1 MEGCINM
8 FIIKDIKSKIEK
20 LSPADFQEFCDA
32 LISNYRSGQIN
43 SYGLKPGT
51 GKTIKGTPDTYIR
64 NENDKYI
71 FIEYTTQTDR
81 IYNKLRDDI
90 AKCLDES
97 ITKIDIADIEEI
109 ICCYT
114 TAHLNPSE
122 NKKLHDLC
130 KDRGVSLTIWGIDE
144 ITTKAL
150 QCTHITAKYLGINI
164 DTCQIFTFNDFINYY
179 DSMSF
184 SAPLKTNFQYRKKE
198 LDSVINALNTD
209 SVVVITG
216 QAGVGKTRLALEAL
230 NIFSKDKSYEI
241 LCFKSNRQKLYDDFV
256 SKIDMRKNYLL
267 FMDDINDLNDLQAI
281 ISFIHI
287 KHDNIKI
294 VATVRDYASF
304 EPINELKQFVN
315 PKIIEL
321 GVFTNDEIR
330 GFLKENLNIQNYNY
344 QEQVIHIANGN
355 ARMAYMAG
363 KLAVEKN
370 SLDSIKDASELYDE
384 YYGRFVESF
393 IGDDTKLC
401 FTAGLLS
408 VIKSLNLEDFSKID
422 KILDSFGIRT
432 NEVNEKLQILNKLEV
447 LNITINRIAI
457 FTDQCFSNYMKYY
470 VFLKKKMLPLSK
482 LLEHGYTT
490 YRKELIDLIN
500 TAFNIYNSEETNNY
514 CKREILKVWDILKS
528 ENNPCYKSFVRDFH
542 TLRPSESFLIFKEE
556 IKSIENEIFTPYNLD
571 FSKNNFYSSE
581 SSLELL
587 QGYNNSEYLYI
598 AILLLIEYAS
608 KTSKTLSTSYS
619 WLESNYG
626 VNIIDCT
633 YDYNTQVIITKTLYD
648 EAVEKNQSTMALAYQ
663 WAKYSLAFSFNSFI
677 YNGDGFTYHD
687 IQLQNTNGLTAY
699 RKLCWKI
706 MLYLS
711 KIDAWKE
718 NVKKFLYSYS
728 INILQKPDENI
739 VKNDY
744 EYVDKLLG
752 ALKSNSVGFL
762 KIVRNIIDA
771 THNLCLNTKEK
782 WGHYFDTDI
791 WKLFTILEDYNR
803 KSNLDY
809 DEYTE
814 DRNKKLVKYAN
825 NLQLSELEEFVK
837 NANNILSDSL
847 INNQEWEIND
857 GLELILKEFDFE
869 KLKVFFSAYTKYG
882 SKISIYLDFIFK
894 LAINNDKYKELYNMI
909 KEADF
914 AQKDQW
920 LFSYFENL
928 PNSQVDKV
936 MLKEL
941 LEFLES
947 DLDKEIKQ
955 SHFRNLKI
963 LDKFLKVEV
972 DIYPKATKI
981 IYEKRKYSDFITIL
995 YFTHLFNDYRPNE
1008 LLKLYAKDTQILQDV
1023 YFYMLENVDSF
1034 DYNGKYLVDFAS
1046 LDDSWLERYLNLVL
1060 RELKVSRDFM
1070 SSRNK
1075 ALWESDKYAY
1085 YFDYFINNYSIQG
1098 LNSWTTRHYFNMLF
1112 KTDESNE
1119 LIKSHQKEWLANI
1132 IKEKANTN
1140 LINIIFDIVC
1150 DLEDETKLYL
1160 IKIFLENNDSYETFE
1175 RLSLTP
1181 NSYCGYGSLVPIFE
1195 ERVKFLESIY
1205 PLLNDIKFLKH
1216 KILIEDK
1223 VNKLN
1228 NIIKKEEERD
1238 IIDNLHYNY

>member
-1 MEGCINM
+1 
-8 FIIKDIKSKIEK
+8 
-20 LSPADFQEFCDA
+20 
-32 LISNYRSGQIN
+32 
-43 SYGLKPGT
+43 
-51 GKTIKGTPDTYIR
+51 
-64 NENDKYI
+64 
-71 FIEYTTQTDR
+71 
-81 IYNKLRDDI
+81 
-90 AKCLDES
+90 
-97 ITKIDIADIEEI
+97 
-109 ICCYT
+109 
-114 TAHLNPSE
+114 
-122 NKKLHDLC
+122 
-130 KDRGVSLTIWGIDE
+130 
-144 ITTKAL
+144 
-150 QCTHITAKYLGINI
+150 
-164 DTCQIFTFNDFINYY
+164 
-179 DSMSF
+179 
-184 SAPLKTNFQYRKKE
+184 
-198 LDSVINALNTD
+198 
-209 SVVVITG
+209 
-216 QAGVGKTRLALEAL
+216 
-230 NIFSKDKSYEI
+230 
-241 LCFKSNRQKLYDDFV
+241 
-256 SKIDMRKNYLL
+256 
-267 FMDDINDLNDLQAI
+267 
-281 ISFIHI
+281 
-287 KHDNIKI
+287 
-294 VATVRDYASF
+294 
-304 EPINELKQFVN
+304 
-315 PKIIEL
+315 
-321 GVFTNDEIR
+321 
-330 GFLKENLNIQNYNY
+330 
-344 QEQVIHIANGN
+344 
-355 ARMAYMAG
+355 MAYMAG

-422 KILDSFGIRT
+422 KILDSFGIST

-648 EAVEKNQSTMALAYQ
+648 EAVVKNQSTMALAYQ

-752 ALKSNSVGFL
+752 TLKSNSVGFL

>member
-1 MEGCINM
+1 M

-71 FIEYTTQTDR
+71 FIEYTTQTDG
-81 IYNKLRDDI
+81 IYNKLSDDI

-97 ITKIDIADIEEI
+97 KTKIDIADIEEI

-114 TAHLNPSE
+114 TAHLSPSE
-122 NKKLHDLC
+122 NKNLHDLC
-130 KDRGVSLTIWGIDE
+130 KDKGVSLTIWGIDE
-144 ITTKAL
+144 IATKAL
-150 QCTHITAKYLGINI
+150 QCTHITATYLGINI
-164 DTCQIFTFNDFINYY
+164 DTCQIFTLNDFIIYY
-179 DSMSF
+179 DSLRF
-184 SAPLKTNFQYRKKE
+184 SAPLNTSFQYRNKE
-198 LDSVINALNTD
+198 LESLINALNTD
-209 SVVVITG
+209 PVVVITG

-241 LCFKSNRQKLYDDFV
+241 LCFKSNGQKLYDDFI
-256 SKIDMRKNYLL
+256 SKIDMGKNYLL

-281 ISFIHI
+281 IRFIHI

-321 GVFTNDEIR
+321 AAFTNDEIR
-330 GFLKENLNIQNYNY
+330 GFLKDNLKIQNYNY
-344 QEQVIHIANGN
+344 QEQIIHIANGN

-422 KILDSFGIRT
+422 KILDSFGISN

-447 LNITINRIAI
+447 LKITINRIAI

-470 VFLKKKMLPLSK
+470 VFLKRKLFPLSK

-490 YRKELIDLIN
+490 YRKELIDLVN
-500 TAFNIYNSEETNNY
+500 TAFNMYNSEDTNDY

-528 ENNPCYKSFVRDFH
+528 ENNTCYKSFVRDFH
-542 TLRPSESFLIFKEE
+542 MLRPSESFLIFKEE
-556 IKSIENEIFTPYNLD
+556 IESIENEIFTPYNLD

-581 SSLELL
+581 SPLELL
-587 QGYNNSEYLYI
+587 QGYNNTEHLSTV
-598 AILLLIEYAS
+598 ILLLIEYAS
-608 KTSKTLSTSYS
+608 KTSKTITTSYS

-648 EAVEKNQSTMALAYQ
+648 EAVEKNQSAMALAYQ

-687 IQLQNTNGLTAY
+687 IQLQNTNGLTVY

-706 MLYLS
+706 MLHLS
-711 KIDAWKE
+711 KIDDWKE
-718 NVKKFLYSYS
+718 NVKKFIYSYS
-728 INILQKPDENI
+728 INILQKPDQNI

-752 ALKSNSVGFL
+752 VLKSNSVGFL

-803 KSNLDY
+803 KSNLNY

-837 NANNILSDSL
+837 NANNILSDPL

-869 KLKVFFSAYTKYG
+869 KFKLFFSAYTKYG
-882 SKISIYLDFIFK
+882 SKILICPDFIFE

-928 PNSQVDKV
+928 PDYQVDEDT
-936 MLKEL
+936 LKEL
-941 LEFLES
+941 IVFFKLEKDK
-947 DLDKEIKQ
+947 DLNVFPIRKL
-955 SHFRNLKI
+955 RL
-963 LDKFLKVEV
+963 LDKFLNLEPNLYV
-972 DIYPKATKI
+972 DVSSIL
-981 IYEKRKYSDFITIL
+981 YEKKDHSSIL
-995 YFTHLFNDYRPNE
+995 LNIYFKSLFNIYTYNPKE
-1008 LLKLYAKDTQILQDV
+1008 LTNLFRGSEKLLQDI

-1034 DYNGKYLVDFAS
+1034 DYNGKYLVEFIN
-1046 LDDSWLERYLNLVL
+1046 LEDSWLERYLNLVL

-1085 YFDYFINNYSIQG
+1085 YFDYFINNYPIQG
-1098 LNSWTTRHYFNMLF
+1098 LNSWTTRQYFNMMF

-1160 IKIFLENNDSYETFE
+1160 IKIFLENNDSYGTFE

-1195 ERVKFLESIY
+1195 ERVKFLESLY
-1205 PLLNDIKFLKH
+1205 PLLSDIKFLKH
-1216 KILIEDK
+1216 KKLIEDK
-1223 VNKLN
+1223 VNGLKN
-1228 NIIKKEEERD
+1228 MIKKEEERE

>member
-1 MEGCINM
+1 M

-51 GKTIKGTPDTYIR
+51 GKTIKGTPDSYIR
-64 NENDKYI
+64 NENGKYI
-71 FIEYTTQTDR
+71 FIEYTTQTNR
-81 IYNKLRDDI
+81 IYKKLHDDI
-90 AKCLDES
+90 AKCLDKS
-97 ITKIDIADIEEI
+97 ITKIDTVDIEEI

-114 TAHLNPSE
+114 TAHLSPSD
-122 NKKLHDLC
+122 NRKLHDLC
-130 KDRGVSLTIWGIDE
+130 KEKGVNLTIWGIDE
-144 ITTKAL
+144 IAMNAL
-150 QCTHITAKYLGINI
+150 PCSYIVTRYLGINI

-179 DSMSF
+179 DLMSF

-198 LDSVINALNTD
+198 LDTVVNALNTD

-230 NIFSKDKSYEI
+230 NIFSTDKSYEI
-241 LCFKSNRQKLYDDFV
+241 LCFKSNGQKLYDDFV
-256 SKIDMRKNYLL
+256 SKIDAHKKYLL
-267 FMDDINDLNDLQAI
+267 FMDDINEFNELKSIMSVI
-281 ISFIHI
+281 ISRHN
-287 KHDNIKI
+287 NIKI
-294 VATVRDYASF
+294 IATVRDYEKF
-304 EPINELKQFVN
+304 EPINDLKHFID

-321 GVFTNDEIR
+321 GAFTNDEIR

-344 QEQVIHIANGN
+344 QEQIIHIANGN

-422 KILDSFGIRT
+422 NILKSFGISN
-432 NEVNEKLQILNKLEV
+432 NEVIEKLQILNKLEV

-470 VFLKKKMLPLSK
+470 VFLKKKMLPLSA
-482 LLEHGYTT
+482 LLECGYTV
-490 YRKELIDLIN
+490 YREELIDLIN

-514 CKREILKVWDILKS
+514 CKREILKTWYILKS
-528 ENNPCYKSFVRDFH
+528 ENNLCYKSFVRDFH
-542 TLRPSESFLIFKEE
+542 TLRPNETLLIFKEE
-556 IKSIENEIFTPYNLD
+556 IESIEKEKFTPYNLD

-581 SSLELL
+581 SPLL
-587 QGYNNSEYLYI
+587 LLKGYNNSEHLSI
-598 AILLLIEYAS
+598 AIRLLIEYAS
-608 KTSKTLSTSYS
+608 KTSKTLTTSYS

-626 VNIIDCT
+626 VNITDCT
-633 YDYNTQVIITKTLYD
+633 YNYNTQVIITKTLYD
-648 EAVEKNQSTMALAYQ
+648 KVVEKNQFAMALAYQ
-663 WAKYSLAFSFNSFI
+663 WAKYSLSFSFNSFI
-677 YNGDGFTYHD
+677 YSGEGFTYHD
-687 IQLQNTNGLTAY
+687 IQLQNTKGLTEY

-706 MLYLS
+706 MLYLT
-711 KIDAWKE
+711 KIDDWKE

-728 INILQKPDENI
+728 INILQKPDQNI

-744 EYVDKLLG
+744 EYVDKLLDVF
-752 ALKSNSVGFL
+752 KSNSVGIL
-762 KIVRNIIDA
+762 KTVRNIVDA
-771 THNLCLNTKEK
+771 THDLCLNTEEK
-782 WGHYFDTDI
+782 WKNCFDTDV
-791 WKLFTILEDYNR
+791 WELFITLEHNR
-803 KSNLDY
+803 RNSNLDY
-809 DEYTE
+809 DEYISN
-814 DRNKKLVKYAN
+814 RNKNIVKYAN
-825 NLQLSELEEFVK
+825 DLKLSELEEFVK

-847 INNQEWEIND
+847 IINDKYYIND
-857 GLELILKEFDFE
+857 GLELMLKQFDIK
-869 KLKVFFSAYTKYG
+869 KLEAFFSAFIKYG
-882 SKISIYLDFIFK
+882 SNISINPDFIFK
-894 LAINNDKYKELYNMI
+894 LAINNDKNKDLYYLL

-920 LFSYFENL
+920 LYSYFENL
-928 PNSQVDKV
+928 PDYQVDEDT
-936 MLKEL
+936 LKEL
-941 LEFLES
+941 IVFFKLEKDT
-947 DLDKEIKQ
+947 DLNVFP
-955 SHFRNLKI
+955 FRKLRL
-963 LDKFLKVEV
+963 LDKFLNLDPNLYV
-972 DIYPKATKI
+972 DVSSIL
-981 IYEKRKYSDFITIL
+981 YEKKNHSSIL
-995 YFTHLFNDYRPNE
+995 LNVYFEPLFNIYTYNPKE
-1008 LLKLYAKDTQILQDV
+1008 LTSLFRGSEKLLQDI
-1023 YFYMLENVDSF
+1023 YFYMLENSDSL
-1034 DYNGKYLVDFAS
+1034 DYNGKFLVEFIN
-1046 LDDSWLERYLNLVL
+1046 LEDSWLERYLNLVL

-1085 YFDYFINNYSIQG
+1085 YFDYFINNYPIEE
-1098 LNSWTTRHYFNMLF
+1098 LTSWTTRQYFNMLF

-1160 IKIFLENNDSYETFE
+1160 IKIFLENNDSYKTFE

-1181 NSYCGYGSLVPIFE
+1181 NSYCAYGSPIPIFE
-1195 ERVKFLESIY
+1195 ERIKFLESIY

-1223 VNKLN
+1223 VNGLKN
-1228 NIIKKEEERD
+1228 MIIKEEERE

>member
-1 MEGCINM
+1 MNM
-8 FIIKDIKSKIEK
+8 FMIKDIKSKIEK

-71 FIEYTTQTDR
+71 FIEYTTQTDG
-81 IYNKLRDDI
+81 IYKKLYEDI
-90 AKCLDES
+90 VKCLDES
-97 ITKIDIADIEEI
+97 INKIDIADIEEI

-114 TAHLNPSE
+114 TARLSPCE
-122 NKKLHDLC
+122 NKKLHNLC
-130 KDRGVSLTIWGIDE
+130 KDKGVSLTIWGIDE

-164 DTCQIFTFNDFINYY
+164 DTFQIFTLNDFINYY
-179 DSMSF
+179 DSLRF
-184 SAPLKTNFQYRKKE
+184 SAPLKTIFQYRKKE

-230 NIFSKDKSYEI
+230 NIFTNDNNYEI
-241 LCFKSNRQKLYDDFV
+241 LCFKSNGQKLYDDFV
-256 SKIDMRKNYLL
+256 SKIDVRKNYLL
-267 FMDDINDLNDLQAI
+267 FMDDINDLNDLQSI

-304 EPINELKQFVN
+304 EPINELKQFNN

-321 GVFTNDEIR
+321 GAFTNDEIR
-330 GFLKENLNIQNYNY
+330 GFLKDNLNIQNYNY
-344 QEQVIHIANGN
+344 QEQIIHIANGN

-393 IGDDTKLC
+393 IGDDAKLC

-422 KILDSFGIRT
+422 NILKSFGISN
-432 NEVNEKLQILNKLEV
+432 NEINEKIQILNKLEV
-447 LNITINRIAI
+447 LTITINRIAI

-470 VFLKKKMLPLSK
+470 VFLKRKLFPLSK
-482 LLEHGYTT
+482 LLEYGYTT
-490 YRKELIDLIN
+490 YRKELIDLLN
-500 TAFNIYNSEETNNY
+500 TAFNIYNSEDTNYY
-514 CKREILKVWDILKS
+514 CKSEILKVWDTLKS
-528 ENNPCYKSFVRDFH
+528 ENNPSYKSFVRDFH
-542 TLRPSESFLIFKEE
+542 MLRPSESFLIFKEE
-556 IKSIENEIFTPYNLD
+556 IESIENESFTPYNLD
-571 FSKNNFYSSE
+571 FSNNNYSSE
-581 SSLELL
+581 STLELL
-587 QGYNNSEYLYI
+587 QGYNNSEHLSTVT
-598 AILLLIEYAS
+598 LLLMEYAS
-608 KTSKTLSTSYS
+608 KTSKTLTTSYS

-626 VNIIDCT
+626 INITDCA

-648 EAVEKNQSTMALAYQ
+648 EVVEENQSAMALAYQ
-663 WAKYSLAFSFNSFI
+663 WAKYSLSFSFNSFI
-677 YNGDGFTYHD
+677 YNGEGFTYHD
-687 IQLQNTNGLTAY
+687 IQLQNTNGLTEY
-699 RKLCWKI
+699 RKICWKI

-711 KIDAWKE
+711 KIDVWRE

-728 INILQKPDENI
+728 INILQTPDQNI

-744 EYVDKLLG
+744 EYVDELLDL
-752 ALKSNSVGFL
+752 LKSNSVGFL

-771 THNLCLNTKEK
+771 THNLCLNTEEK
-782 WGHYFDTDI
+782 WKNCFDTDV
-791 WKLFTILEDYNR
+791 WELFTILEHNIR
-803 KSNLDY
+803 NSNLEY
-809 DEYTE
+809 DEYTN
-814 DRNKKLVKYAN
+814 DRNRKIVKYADD
-825 NLQLSELEEFVK
+825 LQLSDIEELVK

-847 INNQEWEIND
+847 INNDKYYIND
-857 GLELILKEFDFE
+857 GLELLLKQFDIN
-869 KLKVFFSAYTKYG
+869 KLGVFFSAYIKYG
-882 SKISIYLDFIFK
+882 SNISIYPDFIFE
-894 LAINNDKYKELYNMI
+894 LAINNDNNKELYYLI
-909 KEADF
+909 KETDF

-920 LFSYFENL
+920 LFVYFEKL
-928 PNSQVDKV
+928 PESQVDKV

-955 SHFRNLKI
+955 SHLRNLKI

-995 YFTHLFNDYRPNE
+995 YFTLLFNENIYEPNE
-1008 LLKLYAKDTQILQDV
+1008 LMRLYAKDKQILQDV

-1098 LNSWTTRHYFNMLF
+1098 LSSWTTRHYFNMLF

-1119 LIKSHQKEWLANI
+1119 LIKSHQKAWLANI

-1150 DLEDETKLYL
+1150 ELEDETKLYL
-1160 IKIFLENNDSYETFE
+1160 IKIFLENNDSYETFK

-1181 NSYCGYGSLVPIFE
+1181 NSYCGYSSLVPIFE
-1195 ERVKFLESIY
+1195 ERVRFLESLY
-1205 PLLNDIKFLKH
+1205 PLLSDIKFLEH

-1223 VNKLN
+1223 VNELN
-1228 NIIKKEEERD
+1228 NTIKKEEEKE

>member
-1 MEGCINM
+1 M

-51 GKTIKGTPDTYIR
+51 GKTIKGTPDSYIR
-64 NENDKYI
+64 NEKGKYI

-81 IYNKLRDDI
+81 IYKKLHDDI

-97 ITKIDIADIEEI
+97 KTKIDIADIEEI

-114 TAHLNPSE
+114 TAHLSPSE
-122 NKKLHDLC
+122 NKNLHDLC

-164 DTCQIFTFNDFINYY
+164 DTCQIFTLNDFINYY
-179 DSMSF
+179 DSLRF

-209 SVVVITG
+209 SVVIITG

-230 NIFSKDKSYEI
+230 NIFSKEKSYEI

-256 SKIDMRKNYLL
+256 SKIDMHKKYLL
-267 FMDDINDLNDLQAI
+267 FMDDINEFNELQSI
-281 ISFIHI
+281 MSVINSRHI
-287 KHDNIKI
+287 NIKI
-294 VATVRDYASF
+294 IATVRDYARF

-321 GVFTNDEIR
+321 AAFTNDEIR
-330 GFLKENLNIQNYNY
+330 GFLKDNLNIHNYNY
-344 QEQVIHIANGN
+344 QEQIIRIANGN

-363 KLAVEKN
+363 KLAIEKN
-370 SLDSIKDASELYDE
+370 SLDSIRDVSKLYDE

-393 IGDDTKLC
+393 IGDDAKLC

-422 KILDSFGIRT
+422 KILDFFGISN

-447 LNITINRIAI
+447 LKITINRIAI

-470 VFLKKKMLPLSK
+470 VFLKRKLFPLSK

-490 YRKELIDLIN
+490 YRKELIDLVN
-500 TAFNIYNSEETNNY
+500 TAFNMYNSEDTNYY
-514 CKREILKVWDILKS
+514 CKREILKAWDILKS
-528 ENNPCYKSFVRDFH
+528 ENNPCYKSFARDFH
-542 TLRPSESFLIFKEE
+542 MLRPSESFLIFKEE
-556 IKSIENEIFTPYNLD
+556 IESIENEIFTPYNLD

-581 SSLELL
+581 SPLELL
-587 QGYNNSEYLYI
+587 QGYNNTEHLSTV
-598 AILLLIEYAS
+598 ILLLIEYAS
-608 KTSKTLSTSYS
+608 KASKTLTTSYS

-626 VNIIDCT
+626 VNIADCA
-633 YDYNTQVIITKTLYD
+633 YDYNTQVIISKTLYD
-648 EAVEKNQSTMALAYQ
+648 KLLEENQSAMALAYQ
-663 WAKYSLAFSFNSFI
+663 WAKYSLSFSFNSLNN
-677 YNGDGFTYHD
+677 NGSGFVFHD
-687 IQLQNTNGLTAY
+687 IQLQNSGGLSKY
-699 RKLCWKI
+699 RKQCWRI

-728 INILQKPDENI
+728 NNILKKPDKGI
-739 VKNDY
+739 VKDDY
-744 EYVDKLLG
+744 EYVDKLLDI
-752 ALKSNSVGFL
+752 LRSNSIGFL
-762 KIVRNIIDA
+762 KIVRNIVDA
-771 THNLCLNTKEK
+771 TQDISINSEEK
-782 WGHYFDTDI
+782 WSICFSTDI
-791 WKLFTILEDYNR
+791 WTLFTMLEVYNR

-814 DRNKKLVKYAN
+814 DRNKKLVEYAN
-825 NLQLSELEEFVK
+825 NIQLSELEEFVK
-837 NANNILSDSL
+837 NTNNILSDPL

-869 KLKVFFSAYTKYG
+869 KFKLFFSAYTKYG
-882 SKISIYLDFIFK
+882 SKILICPDFIFK

-928 PNSQVDKV
+928 PDYQVDEDT
-936 MLKEL
+936 LKEL
-941 LEFLES
+941 IVFFKLEKDK
-947 DLDKEIKQ
+947 DLNVFPIRKL
-955 SHFRNLKI
+955 RL
-963 LDKFLKVEV
+963 LDKFLNLEPNLYV
-972 DIYPKATKI
+972 DVSSIL
-981 IYEKRKYSDFITIL
+981 YEKKDHSSIL
-995 YFTHLFNDYRPNE
+995 LNVYFESLFNIYTYNPKE
-1008 LLKLYAKDTQILQDV
+1008 LTNLFRGSEKLLQDI

-1034 DYNGKYLVDFAS
+1034 DYNGKYLVEFIN
-1046 LDDSWLERYLNLVL
+1046 LEDSWLERYLNLVL

-1098 LNSWTTRHYFNMLF
+1098 LNSWTTRQYFNMLF

-1160 IKIFLENNDSYETFE
+1160 IKIFLENNDSYGTFE

-1181 NSYCGYGSLVPIFE
+1181 NSYCAYGSPIPIFE
-1195 ERVKFLESIY
+1195 ERIKFLESIY

-1223 VNKLN
+1223 VNGLKN
-1228 NIIKKEEERD
+1228 MIIKEEERE

>member
-1 MEGCINM
+1 M

-114 TAHLNPSE
+114 TAHLNPGE

-304 EPINELKQFVN
+304 ESINELKQFVN

-344 QEQVIHIANGN
+344 QEQIIHIANGN

-422 KILDSFGIRT
+422 KILDSFGIST

-482 LLEHGYTT
+482 LLEYGYTT

-528 ENNPCYKSFVRDFH
+528 ENNTCYKSFVRDFH
-542 TLRPSESFLIFKEE
+542 MLRPSESFLIFKEE

-587 QGYNNSEYLYI
+587 QGYNNSEYLYT

-728 INILQKPDENI
+728 INILQKPDQNI

-752 ALKSNSVGFL
+752 VLKSNSVGFL

-847 INNQEWEIND
+847 INNQGWEIND
-857 GLELILKEFDFE
+857 GLELILKEFDFKKF
-869 KLKVFFSAYTKYG
+869 KLFFSAYTKYG
-882 SKISIYLDFIFK
+882 SKILICPDFIFK

-928 PNSQVDKV
+928 PDYQVDEDT
-936 MLKEL
+936 LKEL
-941 LEFLES
+941 IVFFKLEKNK
-947 DLDKEIKQ
+947 DLNVFSIRKL
-955 SHFRNLKI
+955 RL
-963 LDKFLKVEV
+963 LDKFLNLEPNLYV
-972 DIYPKATKI
+972 DVSSIL
-981 IYEKRKYSDFITIL
+981 YEKKNHSSI
-995 YFTHLFNDYRPNE
+995 LFNVYFESLFNIYTYNPKE
-1008 LLKLYAKDTQILQDV
+1008 LTNLFRGSEKLLQDI

-1034 DYNGKYLVDFAS
+1034 DYNGKYLVEFIN
-1046 LDDSWLERYLNLVL
+1046 LEDSWLERYLNLVL

-1098 LNSWTTRHYFNMLF
+1098 LNSWTTRQYFNMLF

-1132 IKEKANTN
+1132 IKEKANTS

-1205 PLLNDIKFLKH
+1205 PLLSDIKFLEH
-1216 KILIEDK
+1216 KILIDDK
-1223 VNKLN
+1223 VNELN
-1228 NIIKKEEERD
+1228 NMIKKEEERE

>member
-1 MEGCINM
+1 M

-51 GKTIKGTPDTYIR
+51 GKTIKGTPDSYII
-64 NENDKYI
+64 NEKGKYI

-81 IYNKLRDDI
+81 IYKKLHDDI

-97 ITKIDIADIEEI
+97 ITKIDIEDIEEI

-114 TAHLNPSE
+114 TAHLSPSD
-122 NKKLHDLC
+122 NKKLHYLC
-130 KDRGVSLTIWGIDE
+130 KDKGVSLTIWGIDE
-144 ITTKAL
+144 IAMKAL
-150 QCTHITAKYLGINI
+150 PCSYIVTRYLGINI
-164 DTCQIFTFNDFINYY
+164 DTCQIFSFNDFINYY

-209 SVVVITG
+209 SVVIITG

-230 NIFSKDKSYEI
+230 NIFSKEKSYEI

-256 SKIDMRKNYLL
+256 SKIDMHKKYLL
-267 FMDDINDLNDLQAI
+267 FMDDINEFNELQSI
-281 ISFIHI
+281 MSVINSRHI
-287 KHDNIKI
+287 NIKI
-294 VATVRDYASF
+294 IATVRDYEKF
-304 EPINELKQFVN
+304 EPINDLKHFID

-321 GVFTNDEIR
+321 DGFTNDEIR
-330 GFLKENLNIQNYNY
+330 GFLKENLNIHNYNY
-344 QEQVIHIANGN
+344 QEQIIHIASGN

-370 SLDSIKDASELYDE
+370 SLDSIKDASELYDK
-384 YYGRFVESF
+384 YYGSFVESF
-393 IGDDTKLC
+393 IGDDIKLC
-401 FTAGLLS
+401 FMTGLLA
-408 VIKSLNLEDFSKID
+408 VIKSINLEDFSKLD
-422 KILDSFGIRT
+422 KILDFFRISKYEAI
-432 NEVNEKLQILNKLEV
+432 EKLQILNKLEV
-447 LNITINRIAI
+447 LNITISRIAI

-470 VFLKKKMLPLSK
+470 IFLKKKMFPLST
-482 LLEHGYTT
+482 LLECGYTV

-500 TAFNIYNSEETNNY
+500 TAFNIYNSEDTNDY

-556 IKSIENEIFTPYNLD
+556 IESIENESYVPHNLD

-581 SSLELL
+581 SPLLLL
-587 QGYNNSEYLYI
+587 QGYNNSEHLSI
-598 AILLLIEYAS
+598 AIRLLIEYAS
-608 KTSKTLSTSYS
+608 KSSKTLTTSYS
-619 WLESNYG
+619 WLENNYG
-626 VNIIDCT
+626 VNITDCI
-633 YDYNTQVIITKTLYD
+633 YNYNTQVIITKTLYD
-648 EAVEKNQSTMALAYQ
+648 EVIKENQSAMALAYQ
-663 WAKYSLAFSFNSFI
+663 WAKYSLSFSFNLFI
-677 YNGDGFTYHD
+677 YNGQGFTRQD
-687 IQLQNTNGLTAY
+687 IRLQNTNGLTEY
-699 RKLCWKI
+699 RKLCWEI

-711 KIDAWKE
+711 KIDVWRE
-718 NVKKFLYSYS
+718 NVKKFLYEYS
-728 INILQKPDENI
+728 NNILEKPDQNI

-744 EYVDKLLG
+744 EYVDKLLDV
-752 ALKSNSVGFL
+752 LRSNSVGFL
-762 KIVRNIIDA
+762 KIVRNIIVA
-771 THNLCLNTKEK
+771 THELCLITKEK

-791 WKLFTILEDYNR
+791 WKLFTTLEYNNR
-803 KSNLDY
+803 NSNLDY
-809 DEYTE
+809 DEYTN
-814 DRNKKLVKYAN
+814 DRNRNIVKYAN
-825 NLQLSELEEFVK
+825 DLQLSELEEFIK

-847 INNQEWEIND
+847 IINDEHYIND
-857 GLELILKEFDFE
+857 GLKLMVKQFDMKKFGA
-869 KLKVFFSAYTKYG
+869 FFSAYIKYG
-882 SKISIYLDFIFK
+882 DNISIDPDFIFK
-894 LAINNDKYKELYNMI
+894 LAINNDKNKNLYYLI
-909 KEADF
+909 KEANF

-928 PNSQVDKV
+928 PESQVDKD

-941 LEFLES
+941 LEFLRG

-972 DIYPKATKI
+972 DIYPEATKI

-995 YFTHLFNDYRPNE
+995 YFSPLFNEHIYEPNE
-1008 LLKLYAKDTQILQDV
+1008 LMRLYAKDKQILQDI
-1023 YFYMLENVDSF
+1023 YFYMLENVDLF
-1034 DYNGKYLVDFAS
+1034 DYNGKYLVEFVS
-1046 LDDSWLERYLNLVL
+1046 LGDSWLERYLNLLL
-1060 RELKVSRDFM
+1060 RELKASRDFM

-1085 YFDYFINNYSIQG
+1085 YFDYFINNYPIQG
-1098 LNSWTTRHYFNMLF
+1098 LNSWTTRQYFNMLF

-1175 RLSLTP
+1175 LLSLTP

-1195 ERVKFLESIY
+1195 ERVKFLESLY
-1205 PLLNDIKFLKH
+1205 PLLSDIKFLKH

>member
-1 MEGCINM
+1 M

-71 FIEYTTQTDR
+71 FIEYTTQTDG

-90 AKCLDES
+90 AKCLDKS
-97 ITKIDIADIEEI
+97 KTKIDIADIEEI

-114 TAHLNPSE
+114 TAHLSPSE
-122 NKKLHDLC
+122 NKKLHGLC

-144 ITTKAL
+144 IAMKAL
-150 QCTHITAKYLGINI
+150 PCSYIVTRYLGINI
-164 DTCQIFTFNDFINYY
+164 DTCQIFSFNDFINYY

-209 SVVVITG
+209 SVVIITG

-230 NIFSKDKSYEI
+230 NIFSKEKSYEI

-256 SKIDMRKNYLL
+256 SKIDMHKKYLL
-267 FMDDINDLNDLQAI
+267 FMDDINEFNELQSI
-281 ISFIHI
+281 MSVINSRHI
-287 KHDNIKI
+287 KIKI
-294 VATVRDYASF
+294 IATVRDYARF
-304 EPINELKQFVN
+304 EPINELKHFVN

-321 GVFTNDEIR
+321 AAFTNDEIR
-330 GFLKENLNIQNYNY
+330 GFLKDNLNIHNYNY
-344 QEQVIHIANGN
+344 QEQIIRIANGN

-363 KLAVEKN
+363 KLAIEKN
-370 SLDSIKDASELYDE
+370 SLDSIRDVSKLYYE

-393 IGDDTKLC
+393 IGDDAKLC

-422 KILDSFGIRT
+422 KILDFFGISN

-447 LNITINRIAI
+447 LKITINRIAI

-470 VFLKKKMLPLSK
+470 VFLKRKLFPLSK

-490 YRKELIDLIN
+490 YRKELIDLVN
-500 TAFNIYNSEETNNY
+500 TAFNMYNSEDTNYY
-514 CKREILKVWDILKS
+514 CKREILKAWDNLKS
-528 ENNPCYKSFVRDFH
+528 ENNPCYKSFARDFH
-542 TLRPSESFLIFKEE
+542 MLRPSKSFLIFKEE
-556 IKSIENEIFTPYNLD
+556 IESIENEIFTPYNLD

-581 SSLELL
+581 SPLELL
-587 QGYNNSEYLYI
+587 QGYNNTEHLSTV
-598 AILLLIEYAS
+598 ILLLIEYAS
-608 KTSKTLSTSYS
+608 KTSKTLTTSYS

-626 VNIIDCT
+626 VNIADCA
-633 YDYNTQVIITKTLYD
+633 YDYNTQVIISKTLYD
-648 EAVEKNQSTMALAYQ
+648 KLLEENQSAMALAYQ
-663 WAKYSLAFSFNSFI
+663 WAKYSLSFSFNSLNN
-677 YNGDGFTYHD
+677 NGSGFVFHD
-687 IQLQNTNGLTAY
+687 IQLQNSGGLSKY
-699 RKLCWKI
+699 RKQCWRI

-728 INILQKPDENI
+728 NNILKKPDKSI
-739 VKNDY
+739 VKDDY
-744 EYVDKLLG
+744 EYVDKLLDI
-752 ALKSNSVGFL
+752 LRSNSIGFL
-762 KIVRNIIDA
+762 KIVRNIVDA
-771 THNLCLNTKEK
+771 TQDISITSEEK
-782 WGHYFDTDI
+782 WSICFSTDI
-791 WKLFTILEDYNR
+791 WTLFTMLEVYNR

-814 DRNKKLVKYAN
+814 DRNKKLVEYAN
-825 NLQLSELEEFVK
+825 NIQLSELEEFVK
-837 NANNILSDSL
+837 NTNNILSDPL

-857 GLELILKEFDFE
+857 GLELILKQFDFE

-882 SKISIYLDFIFK
+882 SKISIYPDFIFK

-928 PNSQVDKV
+928 PDSQVDKV

-1008 LLKLYAKDTQILQDV
+1008 LLKLYAKDTQLLQDV

-1060 RELKVSRDFM
+1060 RELKVRRDFM

-1195 ERVKFLESIY
+1195 ERVKFLESLY
-1205 PLLNDIKFLKH
+1205 PLLSDIKFLKH

-1223 VNKLN
+1223 VNGLKN
-1228 NIIKKEEERD
+1228 MIEKEEERE